1 MSSTSH
7 LWRGP
12 VPGAGEHAVVAAAGV
27 VVDGAPADPV
37 KMLLR
42 QASTAKS
49 HYCYQLCER
58 TRSLSATNNK
68 TMKQ

>member
-1 MSSTSH
+1 MSSKLH

-12 VPGAGEHAVVAAAGV
+12 GSGAGEHAVGAVVVA

-37 KMLLR
+37 RMQHR
-42 QASTAKS
+42 PMSSARS

-58 TRSLSATNNK
+58 SRSSSAKNNK
-68 TMKQ
+68 IIK